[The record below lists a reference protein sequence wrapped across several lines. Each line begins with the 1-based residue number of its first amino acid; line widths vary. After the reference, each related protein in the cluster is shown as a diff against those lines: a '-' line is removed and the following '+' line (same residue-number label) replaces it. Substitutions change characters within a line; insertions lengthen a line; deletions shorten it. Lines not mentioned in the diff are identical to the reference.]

1 MVANSCALTE
11 ANSIELDLWED
22 KMAIKLVVSAKD
34 GRTVQKEISDEKVD
48 AMHGK
53 KLGEKFEGDLIGFDG
68 YEFEITGGSDFCG
81 FPMRKDVEGTLR
93 KKILA
98 VSGIGLKKNNPG
110 VRTRKT
116 VAGNVIYEKTAQ
128 INVKITKA
136 GSEDLFPAAE
146 EKKAE

>member
-1 MVANSCALTE
+1 MTYGRIKMVVKIVISDPK
-11 ANSIELDLWED
+11 S
-22 KMAIKLVVSAKD
+22 
-34 GRTVQKEISDEKVD
+34 GRTVQKEISDEKID
-48 AMHGK
+48 AMYGK
-53 KLGEKFEGDLIGFDG
+53 KLGDKFEGDLVGFDG

-116 VAGNVIYEKTAQ
+116 LAGNVIYEKTAQ
-128 INVKITKA
+128 INVKVLKTGA
-136 GSEDLFPAAE
+136 EDLFPAKE
-146 EKKAE
+146 EAKSE